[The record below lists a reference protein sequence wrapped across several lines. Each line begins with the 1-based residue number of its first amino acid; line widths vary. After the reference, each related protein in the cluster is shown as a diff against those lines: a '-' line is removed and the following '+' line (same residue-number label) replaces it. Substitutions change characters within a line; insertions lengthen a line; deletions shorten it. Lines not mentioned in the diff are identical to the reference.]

1 MTDADRARM
10 ETPPQAGELEMLT
23 AFLAR
28 QRELLAWKCG
38 GVDPDGLQLKVAA
51 SAMTMGGLL
60 KHMALVENYWF
71 VQWMLDER
79 PGTPWEDVD
88 WKADRDWD
96 WTSAA
101 DDSPEELFAL
111 WRAAVARSDQ
121 IAAQAADGLDTVAR
135 KSPPDGWQA
144 PTLRWVLL
152 HLIEEYARHV
162 GHADLMREAYD
173 GEVGEDP

>member
-1 MTDADRARM
+1 MADADRTRTQ
-10 ETPPQAGELEMLT
+10 TPPRASERETLT
-23 AFLAR
+23 AFLDR

-38 GVDPDGLQLKVAA
+38 GVDARGLRLQVAA
-51 SAMTMGGLL
+51 SSMTMGGLL

-79 PGTPWEDVD
+79 PGAPWEDAD
-88 WKADRDWD
+88 WDADRDWD

-101 DDSPEELFAL
+101 QDSPEELFAL
-111 WRAAVARSDQ
+111 WRAAVARSDEVV
-121 IAAQAADGLDTVAR
+121 AQAAEGLDTVAR
-135 KSPPDGWQA
+135 KSPPEGWEA
-144 PTLRWVLL
+144 PSLRWVLV
-152 HLIEEYARHV
+152 HMIEEYARHV